1 MYAPAPA
8 FRAVCVALAVA
19 TAWIGLPPGVVG
31 ALAQTRVAAP
41 QGDGEALFRAVFFL
55 EGSLAEQVPELKRLK
70 SLEAWRRLTP
80 RQQQAVRAFQSRL
93 VQEIR
98 KARPKFFQE
107 FERDMRSGD
116 RPRISRALGEAA
128 QLSKDVLRKSDP
140 AVARFL
146 NRQEASLRKSLA
158 PAARSAA
165 RSGPPDLRVIQRA
178 APQPT
183 SREAQR
189 VELTWLKG
197 FSIGGQA
204 ASDPKPDTDHNIAI
218 ALLTFVALFVIVV
231 VALPIVSPDGG
242 GLYHE
247 QLVGSLSM
255 RVRGQQ

>member
-1 MYAPAPA
+1 MHAPV
-8 FRAVCVALAVA
+8 FRALCVVLAVA
-19 TAWIGLPPGVVG
+19 SAWIGLPPGVVG
-31 ALAQTRVAAP
+31 ALAQTRPAAP

-55 EGSLAEQVPELKRLK
+55 EGPLAEEIPELNRLK
-70 SLEAWRRLTP
+70 SLEALRRLTP

-93 VQEIR
+93 VEEIR

-107 FERDMRSGD
+107 FERDIRSGD
-116 RPRISRALGEAA
+116 RARISRTLGAA
-128 QLSKDVLRKSDP
+128 SRLSKDVVRKSDP
-140 AVARFL
+140 AAARFL
-146 NRQEASLRKSLA
+146 DRHETSLRKSLA

-165 RSGPPDLRVIQRA
+165 RSGPPDLRAIQRA

-183 SREAQR
+183 SRDAER

-218 ALLTFVALFVIVV
+218 ALLTFIALFVIVV

-247 QLVGSLSM
+247 QLVGSLAT